1 MPEECVFC
9 HIANGRIP
17 SKKVYE
23 DEKVV
28 AVLDINP
35 AAPGHILLL
44 TKEHIA
50 IMPQMDDELVAH
62 VGMVAKQ
69 LSSAV
74 LRTLN
79 VEGTSIFAANGLA
92 AGQRAPHFMLH
103 IIPRSAD
110 DGVSLQPAEVKLDE
124 KQMRDVWGKL
134 APSIAKQFG
143 QEIPEAKVES
153 VPQKPKKSELDEI
166 TSFLAGGKK

>member
-1 MPEECVFC
+1 MAEECVFC
-9 HIANGRIP
+9 HIANGKIP

-23 DEKVV
+23 DDKIV

-35 AAPGHILLL
+35 AAPGHLLLL

-50 IMPQMDDELVAH
+50 IMPQMDDELVAY

-69 LSSAV
+69 LGSSV
-74 LRTLN
+74 LRTLK

-103 IIPRSAD
+103 VIPRSAD
-110 DGVSLQPAEVKLDE
+110 DGIALQPAEVKLDE

-134 APSIAKQFG
+134 APSVAKQFG
-143 QEIPEAKVES
+143 KEVPEAKVEA
-153 VPQKPKKSELDEI
+153 PKKQEKKAELDEI
-166 TSFLAGGKK
+166 ASFLTGGKK